1 MGSCYYI
8 QTELVVEYIDKN
20 YALSKTRT
28 NRKLKKCYLRCFP
41 DEDSID
47 VSIDISVDVSET
59 QEKKYHEEL
68 QKIIDRKTCKKI
80 IHENEEWVKIS
91 YENRYL
97 RLLQFICPRMIR
109 LVKIYKEYTVLKQ
122 F

>member
-1 MGSCYYI
+1 METCYYI

-28 NRKLKKCYLRCFP
+28 NRKLKKCYLRCFT
-41 DEDSID
+41 DE
-47 VSIDISVDVSET
+47 VSVDISET
-59 QEKKYHEEL
+59 QPKKYHEEL

-80 IHENEEWVKIS
+80 ILEHEQWVKTS

>member
-41 DEDSID
+41 HEVSVAVSVD
-47 VSIDISVDVSET
+47 VSVDVSET
-59 QEKKYHEEL
+59 QQKKYHEEL
-68 QKIIDRKTCKKI
+68 QKIIDIKTCKKI
-80 IHENEEWVKIS
+80 IHENEQWVKTS